1 MPKTRHWTAESN
13 EAFLHKISFDFIAQL
28 EKKIAE
34 IGIPHG
40 TLARKLGVSEGAVS
54 HILNN
59 PENLTLK
66 TIVAY
71 ARVLGLKVSV
81 VAYDDGDRNNER
93 GPIDS
98 ELFAA
103 CWENAGKPSDF
114 WSLRDKLQLAT
125 TDSVLDPNLLVALS
139 YTSRQLPWGMG
150 IYSTA
155 TVGAAH
161 GSFFRMEGVDLT
173 EHIYPQSSTTG
184 RTEDH
189 A

>member
-1 MPKTRHWTAESN
+1 MPKVRHWTAESN
-13 EAFLHKISFDFIAQL
+13 DAFLHKISFDFIAQL

-34 IGIPHG
+34 LGITHG

-66 TIVAY
+66 TVIAY

-103 CWENAGKPSDF
+103 CWERAGKPADF
-114 WSLRDKLQLAT
+114 WSLGDNLKFAT
-125 TDSVLDPNLLVALS
+125 TALTLNPEQLV
-139 YTSRQLPWGMG
+139 R
-150 IYSTA
+150 YS
-155 TVGAAH
+155 G
-161 GSFFRMEGVDLT
+161 
-173 EHIYPQSSTTG
+173 TTG
-184 RTEDH
+184 HWAGGTVIGGTQVFFYGMQDLGQANQIYTPPFMENTTICLK
-189 A
+189 